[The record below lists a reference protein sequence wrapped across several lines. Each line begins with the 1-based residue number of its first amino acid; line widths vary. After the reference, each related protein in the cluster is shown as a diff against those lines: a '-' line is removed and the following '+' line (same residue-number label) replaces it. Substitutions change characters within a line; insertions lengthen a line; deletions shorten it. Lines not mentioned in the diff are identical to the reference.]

1 MRERLLVIL
10 TLANL
15 GLLLFLLTHVAKP
28 AAADVAPAVL
38 RGKGLEIVDD
48 QGRVRAS
55 VKLHPAGTANGQAY
69 PETVMLRLIDPQ
81 GRPTVKLGGSEEG
94 GGLGLIAASDAVH
107 VILKAEDASASLT
120 LTNKDGQ
127 TRLIKP

>member
-15 GLLLFLLTHVAKP
+15 GFLLFLLPHVAKP

-55 VKLHPAGTANGQAY
+55 IALHPAGTAHGQGI
-69 PETVMLRLIDPQ
+69 R
-81 GRPTVKLGGSEEG
+81 RP
-94 GGLGLIAASDAVH
+94 
-107 VILKAEDASASLT
+107 
-120 LTNKDGQ
+120 
-127 TRLIKP
+127 